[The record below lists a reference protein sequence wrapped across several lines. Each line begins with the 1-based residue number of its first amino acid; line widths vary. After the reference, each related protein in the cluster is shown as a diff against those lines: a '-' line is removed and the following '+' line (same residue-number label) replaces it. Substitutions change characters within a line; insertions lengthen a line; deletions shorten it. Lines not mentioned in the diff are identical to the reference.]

1 MPAHDHTA
9 AAALAQLRASASTLT
24 MRGATDQYISFAT
37 SLPADP
43 TLYGLGE
50 HKTGIKLTNGI
61 RCFVAPA
68 ARIQL

>member
-1 MPAHDHTA
+1 
-9 AAALAQLRASASTLT
+9 